1 MVLNSI
7 FMLLNTNMRYN
18 ILLLLLIGQ
27 CIVAH
32 AQKVL
37 IDTEVGSI
45 VIELYADKAPGTV
58 ANFLRYV
65 DQKRYD
71 GGWFYRVVRLDNQAN
86 NPVKIEVIQGGLQ
99 NDSTRMFP
107 PIPQET
113 TQKTDLKHLDGTLS
127 LARGQPNSGASEFFI
142 CINSQPE
149 LDFGGKRNPD
159 GQGFAAFGRVVSGMD
174 VVRRIQQSE
183 TGSPGPTNAYANPL
197 QLLKKPIAIRKVE
210 RMK

>member
-1 MVLNSI
+1 
-7 FMLLNTNMRYN
+7 MRYI
-18 ILLLLLIGQ
+18 ILLLGFAICQLSY
-27 CIVAH
+27 
-32 AQKVL
+32 AQKVSL
-37 IDTEVGSI
+37 DTEAGSI

-58 ANFLRYV
+58 ANFLRYI

-71 GGWFYRVVRLDNQAN
+71 GGRFYRVVRLDNQAN

-99 NDSTRMFP
+99 NDTLKAFP
-107 PIPQET
+107 AIPQET
-113 TQKTDLKHLDGTLS
+113 TQKTGLKHLDGTLS

-142 CINSQPE
+142 CINDQPE

-174 VVRRIQQSE
+174 VVRRIQQGE

-197 QLLKKPIAIRKVE
+197 QLLKVPVVIRKAGRV
-210 RMK
+210 K